1 MANSTHTFKERLA
14 RAFRFTLLTGVS
26 LTLGIV
32 ATEVINDQRPLV
44 EAETSA
50 AMLAQRAAEH
60 WLEDDKLALQT
71 LVRHTESLSA
81 VRYAA
86 IFDAAQTPIGESGKS
101 DYVSEAALYSAP
113 INIAKSEVGVAV
125 IAYEPTSTLSVW
137 WLLALAPVVGFASLF
152 RGEQKPKQKSTE
164 IAELTPRVSQCY
176 AIVALKHPPAN
187 DEWLRLSQLA
197 ERVSSYYDAEIE
209 IGVGY
214 FRFGLAG
221 DDAITDT
228 LSLARL
234 WYGVYYAQ
242 QRKSEQHLDAS
253 VQLCLAHDF
262 VDSDEESRWL
272 FDIICNAANA
282 EGVALEEA
290 FAKHPDTTEVAV
302 IAEHE
307 GHYRLK
313 KLCDR
318 KDAVI
323 KQQLTEIL
331 G

>member
-1 MANSTHTFKERLA
+1 MTHSTHTFKERLA

-26 LTLGIV
+26 LALGIV
-32 ATEVINDQRPLV
+32 ATEVINAQRPLV

-71 LVRHTESLSA
+71 LVRHTESLDA

-86 IFDAAQTPIGESGKS
+86 IFDAAKTPISESGIS

-113 INIAKSEVGVAV
+113 INIAKSEVGLAV
-125 IAYEPTSTLSVW
+125 IAYQPSSALSVW
-137 WLLALAPVVGFASLF
+137 WLLALAPLVGFASLF
-152 RGEQKPKQKSTE
+152 RGAKKPKQKASRTTD
-164 IAELTPRVSQCY
+164 ISPRVNQCY

-187 DEWLRLSQLA
+187 DEWLRLNQLA
-197 ERVSSYYDAEIE
+197 ERVIGHYDAEIE
-209 IGVGY
+209 VGVGY

-221 DDAITDT
+221 DDAIANT

-262 VDSDEESRWL
+262 VDHDEESRWL
-272 FDIICNAANA
+272 FDTICNAANA

-290 FAKHPDTTEVAV
+290 FAKHPDTTEFAV

-313 KLCDR
+313 KLCDP